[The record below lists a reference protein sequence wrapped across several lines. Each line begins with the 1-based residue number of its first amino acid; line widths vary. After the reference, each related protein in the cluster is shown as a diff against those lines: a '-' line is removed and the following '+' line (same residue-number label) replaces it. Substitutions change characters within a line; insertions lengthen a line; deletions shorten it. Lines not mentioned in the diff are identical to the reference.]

1 MNSAQWFE
9 RAKKVIPGGV
19 NSPVRAFNGVGGT
32 PVYFKS
38 GKGAKVQTEDS
49 TELIDFC
56 GSWGP
61 LVLGHAREEIVE
73 TVAKTAADGLTFGAN
88 TAIEAEFAEL
98 ICAQV
103 PEMDMVR
110 LVSSG
115 TEAVMTAIRL
125 ARGVTGRRKI
135 IKFDGCYHGHSD
147 YLLVAS
153 GSPVY

>member
-1 MNSAQWFE
+1 MNSEAWFE

-38 GKGAKVQTEDS
+38 GKGVKVQTEDG

-61 LVLGHAREEIVE
+61 LILGHAREEIVE
-73 TVAKTAADGLTFGAN
+73 VVSKTAANGLTFGTN
-88 TAIEAEFAEL
+88 TALEAEFAEM
-98 ICAQV
+98 ICTQI
-103 PEMDMVR
+103 PEMEMVR

-115 TEAVMTAIRL
+115 TEAVMTAVRL
-125 ARGVTGRRKI
+125 ARGVTRLRGQ
-135 IKFDGCYHGHSD
+135 
-147 YLLVAS
+147 V
-153 GSPVY
+153 